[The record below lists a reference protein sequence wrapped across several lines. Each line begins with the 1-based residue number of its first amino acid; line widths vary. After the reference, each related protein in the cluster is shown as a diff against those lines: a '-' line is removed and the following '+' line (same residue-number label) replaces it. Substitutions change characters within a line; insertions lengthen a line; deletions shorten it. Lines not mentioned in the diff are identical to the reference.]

1 MGVGGRTGRTLAILA
16 ALALVGSTGARAA
29 ETSVTWSPYLMVSDP
44 IAANP
49 AAFPWRVVA
58 VSVGPLAAEL
68 ESSDWTLAEA
78 SQFFQALASDGV
90 NGSSPTADQ
99 DQHLRL
105 AARGRAMVSVAALQ
119 AGWGLSVAGSG
130 SLSEGALTLLRE
142 GDQADPSRSYS
153 LEGTALTLAAWQDAF
168 VRVNAPVPFI
178 PRLLGI
184 EGFSAGAGYH
194 WLTGIAYVTVEGEGE
209 GTLSTSPEGQGASL
223 TIRRSRQGN
232 GSAFEVGAVAR
243 INRLV
248 SVEGAYLGGG
258 HISWSGLEEARLPG
272 DSPESSP
279 SDPWQT
285 RRVGGVDVLRLPD
298 VALVGVHVR
307 PLASGLLELSGYFSR
322 IGIGSAAPVDR
333 LQAEASFDALGLLRA
348 TLGAARDSALGPAAG
363 EPWRL
368 YASLGVGLGGS
379 GLTIRAVNLQ
389 EIGKGAA
396 ARSLGLS
403 VMASLGL

>member
-1 MGVGGRTGRTLAILA
+1 MLA
-16 ALALVGSTGARAA
+16 ALALVGSTGAWAA

-78 SQFFQALASDGV
+78 IQFFQALASDG
-90 NGSSPTADQ
+90 GSSPAADQ

-130 SLSEGALTLLRE
+130 SLSEETLTLLRE

-194 WLTGIAYVTVEGEGE
+194 WLSGIAYATVEGEG
-209 GTLSTSPEGQGASL
+209 TLEDASQGWSL

-258 HISWSGLEEARLPG
+258 HISWSGLEETRL
-272 DSPESSP
+272 SKETVESNP
-279 SDPWQT
+279 SEPWQT
-285 RRVGGVDVLRLPD
+285 QSVGGVDVLRLPD

-379 GLTIRAVNLQ
+379 GLTIRAVHLQ

>member
-1 MGVGGRTGRTLAILA
+1 MGLGRRTGRTLAMLA
-16 ALALVGSTGARAA
+16 ALALVGSTGAWAA

-78 SQFFQALASDGV
+78 SQFFQALASDG
-90 NGSSPTADQ
+90 GSSPAADQ

-130 SLSEGALTLLRE
+130 SLSEETLTLLRE

-194 WLTGIAYVTVEGEGE
+194 WLSGLAYVTVEGEG
-209 GTLSTSPEGQGASL
+209 TLNAAQEDPEASL

-248 SVEGAYLGGG
+248 SLEGAYLGGG
-258 HISWSGLEEARLPG
+258 HISWSGLEETLL
-272 DSPESSP
+272 SKETVESNP

-285 RRVGGVDVLRLPD
+285 RPVGGVDVLRLPD